1 MRPRIKE
8 IAGSGIETEQDGALD
23 CLPTKAGKNSSAD
36 IYAHDPP
43 SLLLSLAGCFCCSGV
58 TVLLPHLDTILHLS
72 LFQTALPPP
81 SGFMH
86 DFNQLFLLLHSGA
99 IKSPPS
105 FM

>member
-1 MRPRIKE
+1 MRSHIKE

-23 CLPTKAGKNSSAD
+23 YLPTKAGKNPSAD

-43 SLLLSLAGCFCCSGV
+43 SLLLRLAGWFRCSGV
-58 TVLLPHLDTILHLS
+58 TVLLPYLHTILHLS

-86 DFNQLFLLLHSGA
+86 NFNQLVLLLHSGA

-105 FM
+105 SM